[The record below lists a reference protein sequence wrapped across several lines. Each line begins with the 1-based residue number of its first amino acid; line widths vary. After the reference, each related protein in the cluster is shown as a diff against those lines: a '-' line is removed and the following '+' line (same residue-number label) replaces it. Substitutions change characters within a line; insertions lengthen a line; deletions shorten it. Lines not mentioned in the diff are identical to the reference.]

1 MAQEVL
7 DVLVVGSGPGG
18 GIAAYSLCQQGLKVG
33 LIEAGKRM
41 VPGRDYNGHGSPH
54 KEWEKRLAAGFKT
67 PVSKVTDY
75 QEKDHF
81 TGVGDNP
88 RHGLLKALGG
98 RSLCWAGHTLRFG
111 PGDFAQWP
119 ISYDEV
125 APYYARAER
134 LMGVS
139 GYRDGLWN
147 LPDGEFLPGVPLRCS
162 EKMLGKGV
170 AKLRGKHR
178 EAAFVSIRKAIPTKA
193 GAVPRATCH
202 FCGHC
207 MAGCEVD
214 SKYTSANTPIPM
226 ALRTGRLSLF
236 LQSTVTRIVMT
247 KDGHRVEGVEIVK
260 ADGTREELRCRA
272 LVLACSTVE
281 TARLLLHQ
289 KLANSSG
296 QIGRNLSS
304 HFGLTVVGLFPQV
317 RGRDAS
323 NDDGWDYYHSLLT
336 GLYWKDKSKKFEG
349 TYQVQCGAGVHPK
362 KLAIKW
368 APGFGES
375 LKAQLKDWNTIH
387 AGMNMQGMLLISKNK
402 YVDLDPVKKDAN
414 GVPLPRIHLHYDD
427 SDLAM
432 ANDVIETCEETIRLA
447 GGTVHASPGKATRE
461 NLVIDSNHWVGT
473 ARMGTDKR
481 ISVVDTE
488 CRSHDI
494 PNLFLGDASV
504 FPAYP
509 EKNPTLTNIA
519 LSWRMAEKL
528 AARAR
533 RGDL

>member
-1 MAQEVL
+1 
-7 DVLVVGSGPGG
+7 
-18 GIAAYSLCQQGLKVG
+18 
-33 LIEAGKRM
+33 
-41 VPGRDYNGHGSPH
+41 
-54 KEWEKRLAAGFKT
+54 
-67 PVSKVTDY
+67 
-75 QEKDHF
+75 
-81 TGVGDNP
+81 
-88 RHGLLKALGG
+88 
-98 RSLCWAGHTLRFG
+98 
-111 PGDFAQWP
+111 
-119 ISYDEV
+119 
-125 APYYARAER
+125 
-134 LMGVS
+134 
-139 GYRDGLWN
+139 
-147 LPDGEFLPGVPLRCS
+147 
-162 EKMLGKGV
+162 
-170 AKLRGKHR
+170 
-178 EAAFVSIRKAIPTKA
+178 
-193 GAVPRATCH
+193 
-202 FCGHC
+202 

-236 LQSTVTRIVMT
+236 LQSTVTRIVMA
-247 KDGHRVEGVEIVK
+247 KDGHRVQGVEIVK
-260 ADGTREELRCRA
+260 ADGGREELRCRA

-281 TARLLLHQ
+281 TARLLLTQ
-289 KLANSSG
+289 NLANSSG
-296 QIGRNLSS
+296 QIGRNLTS

-317 RGRDAS
+317 RSRDAS

-368 APGFGES
+368 APGFGDS
-375 LKAQLKDWNTIH
+375 LKAQLKDWNVTH

-402 YVDLDPVKKDAN
+402 YVDLDPVKKDGH

-427 SDLAM
+427 SDIAM
-432 ANDVIETCEETIRLA
+432 ANDVIETCEETIRLG
-447 GGTVHASPGKATRE
+447 GGTVHSSPGKATRE

-481 ISVVDTE
+481 TSVVDTE